1 MQMISQIKQ
10 QVQRKGRPFFH
21 HRNRAGAGFLWLGL
35 ILLCSNPT
43 FARDIHVDPDH
54 GDDSAK
60 DGPVKT
66 IRQAIRLA
74 QPGDTIHLQPKVYYE
89 YAGFYGK
96 RGEPGKPITLD
107 GHGATLDGSD
117 PLDITQWK
125 EVKPDL
131 YRCEKLLPTVNAA
144 ILQRWFFVW
153 NGKMVHMG
161 RTSKGPSQELKHPDE
176 LKPGEWTFVKE
187 GTIDGKRPQMKGSF
201 YLKVSA
207 GAQLSEQNLR
217 VPVRSAGVQFGGTG
231 ERHNAHLVIRNLTC
245 THPYNDGFNIHGHCE
260 DVLFENIRAIECG
273 DDGISAHETAQYK
286 VDGFVSIGNSTGIC
300 DTGASQTS
308 YNRVFI
314 RDCLG
319 FDLYFLDTGRY
330 ELTNAVVLSSAVR
343 TLMLTGRA
351 EATQPCSLKMKNVFI
366 RRVRGKN
373 EVRVSRNSILD
384 ASHVTLMGLN
394 FQATGGEVRL
404 FDSLIVGATAQQFEE
419 AAYEYLN
426 VPRAAEPLNPEMAIW
441 KDVKWTGDRNRYQ
454 LQSLRVDENFFSPE
468 EFEKFQ
474 QHTGQEKESQW
485 LTDVSEVTGCGADL
499 AKLKQTA
506 VPQAEL
512 KSSRVKSLLP

>member
-1 MQMISQIKQ
+1 MQTISNSRQ
-10 QVQRKGRPFFH
+10 QQGRQFFH
-21 HRNRAGAGFLWLGL
+21 HRNRAEACFLWLAL
-35 ILLCSNPT
+35 VLLCGHPT
-43 FARDIHVDPDH
+43 FARDIHVDPDN
-54 GDDSAK
+54 GNDSAK
-60 DGPVKT
+60 DGPLKT
-66 IRQAIRLA
+66 IRQAIRIA

-131 YRCEKLLPTVNAA
+131 FRCEKLLPTVNAA

-153 NGKMVHMG
+153 NGTMVHMG

-187 GTIDGKRPQMKGSF
+187 ATIEGKQPQMKGSF

-207 GAQLSEQNLR
+207 GSQLGEQNLR

-231 ERHNAHLVIRNLTC
+231 ERYNAHLVIRNLTC

-319 FDLYFLDTGRY
+319 FDLYFLDTGHY
-330 ELTNAVVLSSAVR
+330 ELTNTVVLSSAVR

-351 EATQPCSLKMKNVFI
+351 EATQPCSLKMNNVFI

-373 EVRVSRNSILD
+373 EVRISRNSILD

-404 FDSLIVGATAQQFEE
+404 FDSLIVGATAAQIEE

-454 LQSLRVDENFFSPE
+454 LQSLRVDQNFFSPA
-468 EFEKFQ
+468 EFGKFQ
-474 QHTGQEKESQW
+474 QQTDQEAESQW
-485 LTDVSEVTGCGADL
+485 LSDVSQVTGCGADL
-499 AKLKQTA
+499 AKLKQTV
-506 VPQAEL
+506 VPEAEL